1 MNLKSKILFIKIVYL
16 IGSLL
21 DGLTGLDMILSTF
34 MPTAVAI
41 PYTSTTPSFQFAM
54 GWGAALMFGWTV
66 LLLWGALKPIER
78 RSVLLFT
85 IVPVVSGLIITELLI
100 DPIFMANLLIFQ
112 FIIII
117 PLFIAGYILSLL
129 INTNSE
135 I

>member
-1 MNLKSKILFIKIVYL
+1 LNLKSKILFIKIVYL

>member
-1 MNLKSKILFIKIVYL
+1 MYL

>member
-1 MNLKSKILFIKIVYL
+1 VYL